1 MNTPSVEGTN
11 CESTATSREE
21 ALNCIAKQLCEAR
34 KKENITIDTA
44 AHALKLR
51 KIYLEAL
58 ESGDWSD
65 MPGEVYAIGF
75 LRQYA
80 DYLHLDLGSSI
91 EKLKSGQYQFT
102 KPLTFPDPPIAP
114 AKKWA
119 LAALL
124 LFIVLFIGFNSFD
137 ESPTTPLPSQLMQE
151 SAQHT
156 LASEP
161 SRAMNIQQSIKENT
175 TTKVD
180 TPAIEPPKSSLI
192 TTAQQ
197 HKQPSM
203 YTYRLKAVTG
213 DVWLQLHEAG
223 NPPILV
229 REALLKKGQM
239 MELSHNKPL
248 LLDSGN
254 ALALQIDLNGKRIVQ
269 AGSLGEK
276 NKVLHAYALQPK
288 TTQP

>member
-1 MNTPSVEGTN
+1 MNTPSVEDTN

-21 ALNCIAKQLCEAR
+21 ALICIAKKLCEAR
-34 KKENITIDTA
+34 EKENITIDTA

-124 LFIVLFIGFNSFD
+124 LFIVLFIGLNSFD
-137 ESPTTPLPSQLMQE
+137 ESSAPLPSQLMQE

-156 LASEP
+156 LASTPP
-161 SRAMNIQQSIKENT
+161 SATAIQQSLKENT
-175 TTKVD
+175 PVETDV
-180 TPAIEPPKSSLI
+180 PAIETPKDSPI
-192 TTAQQ
+192 AT
-197 HKQPSM
+197 KQPKQPIM
-203 YTYRLKAVTG
+203 YTYRLTAVTG

-223 NPPILV
+223 NPPVLI
-229 REALLKKGQM
+229 REALLKKGQV
-239 MELSHNKPL
+239 MELSHHKPL

-254 ALALQIDLNGKRIVQ
+254 ALALQIDLNGERIVQ
-269 AGSLGEK
+269 AGSLGKK
-276 NKVLHAYALQPK
+276 NKVLHAYALQLK

>member
-1 MNTPSVEGTN
+1 MNTPRVEDTN

-137 ESPTTPLPSQLMQE
+137 ESPAPLPSQLMQE
-151 SAQHT
+151 SAQRT
-156 LASEP
+156 LTPTLQLETNIQKSVQEKMITKASEP
-161 SRAMNIQQSIKENT
+161 TIETPKDSPIAVEQPQQPT
-175 TTKVD
+175 T
-180 TPAIEPPKSSLI
+180 
-192 TTAQQ
+192 
-197 HKQPSM
+197 
-203 YTYRLKAVTG
+203 YTYQLKAVTG

-223 NPPILV
+223 NPPVLI
-229 REALLKKGQM
+229 REALLKKGQVM
-239 MELSHNKPL
+239 KISHNKPL
-248 LLDSGN
+248 LLDCGN

-269 AGSLGEK
+269 AGSLGKK